1 LDIFFKYFKNK
12 MKIITNRTFEFSLF
26 FNVDMGL
33 FNCTPLQTINL
44 SRLFEIYQSTYL
56 IEKSK
61 ELSIATDEQK
71 EVIKNQLPYFTYS
84 GSYSYRNNESIL
96 SYNSSLLPLDIDGL
110 SEEDAI
116 KVQKI
121 LSEQRGCLMSI
132 ISPRCKGVK
141 SLIYLG
147 VGVDCSNHYQ
157 TLSNNIE
164 KIARELN
171 IQEFESKIDPN
182 QFKLSQPFFIGY
194 NKHNFFNL
202 DAIPTL
208 WGLENIERKVVE
220 HIPPT
225 ITNHTPTNSLEQKR
239 IYCCID
245 RICKENEYFF
255 KGIGKGDRHRN
266 IWRVR
271 NLASILHYSPNLQ
284 EEMKG
289 RMYNSI
295 VAMYNSEDEAKRVGA
310 IKTFENC
317 WGSLADEKN
326 DFIEYI
332 IEDEKQKEKIRLEEL
347 KKLKSIN
354 Q

>member
-1 LDIFFKYFKNK
+1 

-44 SRLFEIYQSTYL
+44 DRLFEIYQSTYL

-61 ELSIATDEQK
+61 ELSIASDEQK

-84 GSYSYRNNESIL
+84 GTYSYRNNDSIL
-96 SYNSSLLPLDIDGL
+96 SYNSSLLPLDIDEL

-208 WGLENIERKVVE
+208 WGLENIERKVVK
-220 HIPPT
+220 HYPPN
-225 ITNHTPTNSLEQKR
+225 ITNHTPTNNSEQKR
-239 IYCCID
+239 IYSCID
-245 RICKENEYFF
+245 YVCKETEYFF
-255 KGIGKGDRHRN
+255 RGLGKGDRHRN

-271 NLASILHYSPNLQ
+271 NLASILHYAPDLQ
-284 EEMKG
+284 KEIKD
-289 RMYNSI
+289 RMYFA
-295 VAMYNSEDEAKRVGA
+295 VVGMYNSEDEAKRVRA
-310 IKTFENC
+310 IKTFEDC
-317 WGSLADEKN
+317 WGSLPDGLNEMIEFIIKDEK
-326 DFIEYI
+326 E
-332 IEDEKQKEKIRLEEL
+332 KEKIRLEEL
-347 KKLKSIN
+347 RLKELNSIN

>member
-1 LDIFFKYFKNK
+1 

>member
-1 LDIFFKYFKNK
+1 

-44 SRLFEIYQSTYL
+44 ERLFEIYQSTYL

-71 EVIKNQLPYFTYS
+71 EVIKSQLPYFTYS
-84 GSYSYRNNESIL
+84 GTYSYRNNESIL

-171 IQEFESKIDPN
+171 IQEFESNIDPN

-225 ITNHTPTNSLEQKR
+225 ITNHTPTNNLEQKR

-245 RICKENEYFF
+245 RICKENEIFF

-271 NLASILHYSPNLQ
+271 NLASILHYAPNLQ

-295 VAMYNSEDEAKRVGA
+295 VAMYNSEDEAKRVRA

-326 DFIEYI
+326 DFIEKI
-332 IEDEKQKEKIRLEEL
+332 IEDEKQKEKIRLEEY
-347 KKLKSIN
+347 KPIN
-354 Q
+354 